1 MLFALEGFVRDYRM
15 CNLAKISVMP
25 LIQPL
30 LFEYNST
37 VSSAVAEYKREKV
50 TILLVAVCSTF
61 SNIKLVL
68 SSFLRKH
75 VNDWLSSDGD
85 IFGRFA
91 MSVGVWAFAI

>member
-1 MLFALEGFVRDYRM
+1 MLFTLEGFVRDYRM

-25 LIQPL
+25 LFQPL

-75 VNDWLSSDGD
+75 VNDWLLSDGE

-91 MSVGVWAFAI
+91 MPVGVWAFAI